1 VPKKLTRR
9 APPDRSQFLRQA
21 FQLGFL
27 ALNVWIGVQFYLFVR
42 YYESGGT
49 TAPISRPPGDEG
61 WLPIA
66 SLMNLKALAFTGEFP
81 RIHPAG
87 TLLLIAFLATSW
99 MFRKSFCSWLCPI
112 GTISEYLAHF
122 GRSIFRRNFHPPRW
136 LDIGFRGVKYLLLA
150 LFVWIIAV
158 MPVIAIRQF
167 LDGPYGV
174 IDDVRMLNF
183 FREMELTGAIVMVFL
198 IFGSMFVQNLWCRY
212 LCPYGALMGIV
223 SMASPLR
230 IRRDSELCID
240 CAKCAKACPSALP
253 VDQLITINSAECTG
267 CLQCIASC
275 PSAGALI
282 FSPPRR
288 KSVPYWAVALG
299 IGALLLSSYL
309 YGLVSGHWRTDVPD
323 SLYFRLIPH
332 ADEFAH

>member
-9 APPDRSQFLRQA
+9 PPPDRSQSLRRA
-21 FQLGFL
+21 FQVGFL
-27 ALNVWIGVQFYLFVR
+27 GLNVWIGAQFYLFVR
-42 YYESGGT
+42 HYESGGT
-49 TAPISRPPGDEG
+49 TVAFSRPPGVEG

-99 MFRKSFCSWLCPI
+99 IFRKSFCSWLCPV
-112 GTISEYLAHF
+112 GTISEYLAGL
-122 GRSIFRRNFHPPRW
+122 GRAIFRRNFRPPRW
-136 LDIGFRGVKYLLLA
+136 LDIGLRGVKYLLLTF
-150 LFVWIIAV
+150 FVWIIGA

-167 LDGPYGV
+167 LGGPYGV

-183 FREMELTGAIVMVFL
+183 FRQMELSGGIVMVLL
-198 IFGSMFVQNLWCRY
+198 IFGSIFVQNFWCRY
-212 LCPYGALMGIV
+212 FCPYGALMGLV
-223 SMASPLR
+223 SLASPLR
-230 IRRDSELCID
+230 IRRSSDLCID
-240 CAKCAKACPSALP
+240 CAKCSKACPSSLA
-253 VDQLITINSAECTG
+253 VDKLITIQSAECTG
-267 CLQCIASC
+267 CLECIASC
-275 PSAGALI
+275 PSQGALI
-282 FSPPRR
+282 LSAPRG

-299 IGALLLSSYL
+299 IGALLFGAYA
-309 YGLVSGHWRTDVPD
+309 YGLASGHWKTDLPD